1 MIRSLN
7 SLFGFA
13 PTLALSRVRRDAAL
27 VLSVI
32 AVLAA
37 SVVLSV
43 ALPRLVLDAVDSG
56 AREAVAA
63 AGRAAD
69 IDMRLD
75 VGSPAPGLSVVGP
88 QTVIELADELPGR
101 LPATLARLY
110 PDLYVTVLSPTTPAQ
125 TDATPRITL
134 QVGML
139 VPDDASTITV
149 TDGQLP
155 SAPRDGDRTEID
167 VVLSAAAAEAA
178 SVRVGDVLE
187 FTEARAD
194 GMVAVVSGIIAPV
207 DEASQ
212 RWNDLPQLWGPVS
225 TDSRAVS
232 MTVLTNV
239 EGFAAAEP
247 AFSGPSTATLRLVPD
262 ASAFSSALLAPV
274 REQIG
279 ALRLDAS
286 ALRGNSGA
294 DLVLRSSFDSALDE
308 YPGRARAAMAQMLVL
323 IAGVLGVAAAVVMM
337 LSRLMVARRSAEVAL
352 ERARG
357 ASLASIVIRSVLES
371 ALVSAVAGALGLAVA
386 TAIGGAPLTDPTVI
400 VLILAV
406 GVLASPVQA
415 AVLVVSADRRARRT
429 AANRGARREV
439 ARRGQARR
447 LVIEGFVVVVAA
459 AALYAVRSRGLLQT
473 RTDGVDPLLAA
484 APLLMALGVSVI
496 VLRVYPVV
504 VRCAASLGRRSRGV
518 LGTLGAMQAERALGV
533 LPLAALTLAVS
544 LIVSGGLLV
553 ETVRS
558 GQVDASWQRTG
569 ADARVEA
576 PLTAAEVTAVAAS
589 PGVLAA
595 SGMLALPETP
605 ASAGAQ
611 TALVTVLAVDPS
623 FDDVLRGLPPQSGI
637 GGDHDI
643 SALVAPVA
651 DGDPL
656 PVLVD
661 SRLARQ
667 WSGDLTL
674 TVAGEGTGRDAVEV
688 RIVGSIDSSADGYDA
703 GPFIYIDREALGG
716 RVDLTDDANVL
727 LVIGP
732 GAESAVATLDGDV
745 FRRTQWL
752 ADQQSQA
759 LVSGVRTV
767 MLSATGAVAVLA
779 LIGLVA
785 NVLAGSRGRRRSL
798 SLLRTL
804 GMGPRLGWWL
814 ALSELAPMVIAALA
828 GGVAAGVGVIVVMAP
843 SFGLETLAGGVQPPA
858 LTIAPWVLGAVVA
871 GALVLGLVALLVE
884 VVVHRR
890 DRLSDVLR
898 VGESL

>member
-1 MIRSLN
+1 MRALN
-7 SLFGFA
+7 SFFGFA
-13 PTLALSRVRRDAAL
+13 PTLALSRARRDAAL
-27 VLSVI
+27 VLSVVV
-32 AVLAA
+32 VLAA
-37 SVVLSV
+37 AVFLSV
-43 ALPRLVLDAVDSG
+43 AMPRLVLDTVDSG
-56 AREAVAA
+56 AQEAVAT

-69 IDMRLD
+69 IEVRVD
-75 VGSPAPGLSVVGP
+75 VGSPSPGLSVVRP
-88 QTVIELADELPGR
+88 QTVLDLAGEVPGR
-101 LPATLARLY
+101 LPVTLARLY
-110 PDLYVTVLSPTTPAQ
+110 PDLYVTVLSPGTSARAVDSTR
-125 TDATPRITL
+125 RIEL

-139 VPDDASTITV
+139 TPDDASTITV

-155 SAPRDGDRTEID
+155 SAPRDGDRPEID
-167 VVLSAAAAEAA
+167 VVLSAAAADAA
-178 SVRVGDVLE
+178 SVGVGDVLE
-187 FTEARAD
+187 FSESGAG

-207 DEASQ
+207 DEDSP
-212 RWNDLPQLWGPVS
+212 RWDDLPQLWAPVS
-225 TDSRAVS
+225 ADSGVVT

-239 EGFAAAEP
+239 EGVDAAEP
-247 AFSGPSTATLRLVPD
+247 VFTSPSAATLRLVPD

-286 ALRGNSGA
+286 ALRANLGA
-294 DLVLRSSFDSALDE
+294 DLVVRSSFDSALDE

-323 IAGVLGVAAAVVMM
+323 IAGVLGVAAAVVML
-337 LSRLMVARRSAEVAL
+337 LSRLVVARRFAELAL

-357 ASLASIVIRSVLES
+357 ASLASIVIRSLLES
-371 ALVSAVAGALGLAVA
+371 VLVSALGGALGLAA
-386 TAIGGAPLTDPTVI
+386 AGAIGATPTGAAVI
-400 VLILAV
+400 GLILAV

-415 AVLVVSADRRARRT
+415 ALLVISADRRGRRA

-439 ARRGQARR
+439 VRRGQARR
-447 LVIEGFVVVVAA
+447 LVIEGFVVIVAA

-473 RTDGVDPLLAA
+473 RTDSVDPLLAA
-484 APLLMALGVSVI
+484 APLLMALGVTVI
-496 VLRVYPVV
+496 VLRVYPVA
-504 VRCAASLGRRSRGV
+504 VRFTASLGRRSRGV

-576 PLTAAEVTAVAAS
+576 PLTAAEVAAVAAS
-589 PGVLAA
+589 PGVHAA
-595 SGMLALPETP
+595 SGIVELPETS

-611 TALVTVLAVDPS
+611 STLVTVLAVDPS
-623 FDDVLRGLPPQSGI
+623 FGEVLRGVPAQSGI
-637 GGDHDI
+637 GGEHDI
-643 SALVAPVA
+643 SALVEPVS
-651 DGDPL
+651 DGDAL

-661 SRLARQ
+661 SRLAAKV
-667 WSGDLTL
+667 SGDLTL
-674 TVAGEGTGRDAVEV
+674 TVEAEGTGRETVEV
-688 RIVGSIDSSADGYDA
+688 QVVGSIDGGAEGYNA
-703 GPFIYIDREALGG
+703 GPFIYVDRAALGE
-716 RVDLTDDANVL
+716 RIDLADDANIL

-752 ADQQSQA
+752 ADQQAQA

-767 MLSATGAVAVLA
+767 MLSATAAVAVLA

-785 NVLAGSRGRRRSL
+785 NVLAGSRARRRSL

-814 ALSELAPMVIAALA
+814 ALSELAPMVIAALV
-828 GGVAAGVGVIVVMAP
+828 GGVAAGVGVILVMAP
-843 SFGLETLAGGVQPPA
+843 SFGLETLAGGVRPPA

-871 GALVLGLVALLVE
+871 GALVLGLVALFVE